1 MHIATDPDCQVPT
14 VHVVDDDPALRK
26 ALSRV
31 LQLHGWRVRS
41 FDSSEAFLDVCDDSA
56 SGCLLLDVQL
66 PGLDGL
72 ALQQRLIEA
81 RISLPI
87 VFLSGH
93 GDIPT
98 SVRALKAGAH
108 DFLTK
113 PVAAADLLTAV
124 SQATARHAAASQ
136 QHGELD
142 ALRQRYDGLT
152 EREREVLSALCK
164 GRLNKQIASDLGIVE
179 QTVKFHRAR
188 IMERMGAATVAELMY
203 QSARLA
209 LLSQEPASVSDSAS
223 ISASALRPTSREH

>member
-1 MHIATDPDCQVPT
+1 VTHIPADIDAQVPT
-14 VHVVDDDPALRK
+14 VHIVDDDPALCK

-31 LQLHGWRVRS
+31 LQLHGWRVRL
-41 FDSSEAFLDVCDDSA
+41 FASSEAFLAECDDSA
-56 SGCLLLDVQL
+56 SGCVLLDVQL

-72 ALQQRLIEA
+72 ALQQRLIEVG
-81 RISLPI
+81 ITLPI

-93 GDIPT
+93 GDIPM

-113 PVAAADLLTAV
+113 PVAAADLLAAV
-124 SQATARHAAASQ
+124 SQAAARYAEARQ
-136 QHGELD
+136 QLGELE

-152 EREREVLSALCK
+152 EREREVLFALCQ
-164 GRLNKQIASDLGIVE
+164 GRLNKQVAGDLGIVE

-209 LLSQEPASVSDSAS
+209 LMSEQ
-223 ISASALRPTSREH
+223 PTSAIWPTSGGD

>member
-1 MHIATDPDCQVPT
+1 MHIPTDIHAQAPT
-14 VHVVDDDPALRK
+14 VHIVDDDPALCK

-31 LQLHGWRVRS
+31 LQVHGWPVRL
-41 FDSSEAFLDVCDDSA
+41 FASSEAFLAECDDSA

-81 RISLPI
+81 RITLPI

-93 GDIPT
+93 GDIPM

-113 PVAAADLLTAV
+113 PVAAADLLAAV
-124 SQATARHAAASQ
+124 SRAAARHAEARL
-136 QHGELD
+136 QHGALEV
-142 ALRQRYDGLT
+142 LRQRYDGLT

-209 LLSQEPASVSDSAS
+209 LLSQEPASVSLSVSAS
-223 ISASALRPTSREH
+223 NIRPPSREH

>member
-1 MHIATDPDCQVPT
+1 MHSPSLVDRLAPT
-14 VHVVDDDPALRK
+14 VHIVDDDPALCR

-31 LQLHGWRVRS
+31 LKLQGWPVRC
-41 FDSSEAFLDVCDDSA
+41 FASSEAFLAECDDST

-81 RISLPI
+81 GITLPI

-93 GDIPT
+93 GDIPM

-113 PVAAADLLTAV
+113 PVAAADLLAAV
-124 SQATARHAAASQ
+124 SQAAARHAQARQ

-152 EREREVLSALCK
+152 EREREVLSALCR
-164 GRLNKQIASDLGIVE
+164 GQLNKQIAGELGIVE

-188 IMERMGAATVAELMY
+188 IMERMGAATVAALMY
-203 QSARLA
+203 QAARLA
-209 LLSQEPASVSDSAS
+209 LLSQEKAQAPA
-223 ISASALRPTSREH
+223 IRPTASGH

>member
-1 MHIATDPDCQVPT
+1 MQGSSERHCPAPT
-14 VHVVDDDPALRK
+14 VHIVDDDTALCR

-31 LQLHGWRVRS
+31 LQLQGWPVRC
-41 FDSSEAFLDVCDDSA
+41 FASSEAFLAECDDSA
-56 SGCLLLDVQL
+56 SGCLLLDLQL

-72 ALQQRLIEA
+72 ALQQRLIAA
-81 RISLPI
+81 RITLPI

-93 GDIPT
+93 GDIPM

-113 PVAAADLLTAV
+113 PVAAADLLAAV
-124 SQATARHAAASQ
+124 SRAAARHAEARL

-203 QSARLA
+203 QAARLA
-209 LLSQEPASVSDSAS
+209 LLSQEPASDSAS
-223 ISASALRPTSREH
+223 TVGSTLREH